1 MYVNNPEVKKFIT
14 KYFIIFLLAVGLTY
28 GVSILSIN
36 IIKEKVVENNQAII
50 GRIVSNNPQ
59 LESQIIDIITQGN
72 SSEDLELGKE
82 ILSKYNYNNISLFNE
97 PIISKS
103 INNVYLLNFIFIVLI
118 FLLIL
123 ITILSYF
130 KKLYK
135 DIKDMTEYVYNSS
148 EGRAFDM
155 KNNFIFIVLIFL
167 LILITILSYFKK
179 LYKDIKDMTEY
190 VYNSSEG
197 RAFDMKNINQ
207 EGQIGLLKT
216 ELLKMTNILKE
227 KAELL
232 QKEKIFLNDTMSD
245 ISHQLR
251 TNQEGQIG
259 LLKTELLKMTNILKE
274 KAELLQKEK
283 IFLNDTMSDISHQ
296 LRTPMTSLMILNDL
310 MYDDLPNE
318 VKIDFLDKIKHQLNR
333 MDWLIKSMLKLSKV
347 DAKVIDFKKE
357 KINIKELIH
366 KATAPIIIPM
376 EIKNQNLIIE
386 GDDTSSY
393 IGDMSWSVEALVNI
407 IKNCVE
413 HTKENGQIHISYE
426 ENPIYSKIIIKD
438 SGEGIDK
445 KDIAHIFKRFY
456 RGKSSS
462 KTESVGIGL
471 AMAKS
476 IINSQNGDISVSSEK
491 DKGTTFNITFHKNY
505 SD

>member
-155 KNNFIFIVLIFL
+155 KNI
-167 LILITILSYFKK
+167 
-179 LYKDIKDMTEY
+179 
-190 VYNSSEG
+190 
-197 RAFDMKNINQ
+197 
-207 EGQIGLLKT
+207 
-216 ELLKMTNILKE
+216 
-227 KAELL
+227 
-232 QKEKIFLNDTMSD
+232 
-245 ISHQLR
+245 
-251 TNQEGQIG
+251 NQEGQIG

-310 MYDDLPNE
+310 MYDDLSNE

>member
-1 MYVNNPEVKKFIT
+1 MMFVNNPEVKKF
-14 KYFIIFLLAVGLTY
+14 FIIYFTMFLIAIVLAF
-28 GVSILSIN
+28 GVSILNIN

-50 GRIVSNNPQ
+50 GKIVSNNPQ
-59 LESQIIDIITQGN
+59 LENQIVDIITQGN
-72 SSEDLELGKE
+72 SSENLELGKE
-82 ILSKYNYNNISLFNE
+82 ILSKYNYGQDISLSNE

-103 INNVYLLNFIFIVLI
+103 INKVYSLNVAFIVLI
-118 FLLIL
+118 FLLML
-123 ITILSYF
+123 ITVLIYQR
-130 KKLYK
+130 KIYK
-135 DIKDMTEYVYNSS
+135 DIKDMTEYVYHSS
-148 EGRAFDM
+148 EGRPFDM
-155 KNNFIFIVLIFL
+155 KN
-167 LILITILSYFKK
+167 
-179 LYKDIKDMTEY
+179 
-190 VYNSSEG
+190 
-197 RAFDMKNINQ
+197 R
-207 EGQIGLLKT
+207 
-216 ELLKMTNILKE
+216 
-227 KAELL
+227 
-232 QKEKIFLNDTMSD
+232 
-245 ISHQLR
+245 
-251 TNQEGQIG
+251 NQEGQIG

-347 DAKVIDFKKE
+347 DAKVIEFKIE

-366 KATAPIIIPM
+366 KATAPIIVPM
-376 EIKNQNLIIE
+376 EMKNQRLIIE

-413 HTKENGQIHISYE
+413 HTKENGQIYVSYE
-426 ENPIYSKIIIKD
+426 ENPIYSKITIKD

-445 KDIAHIFKRFY
+445 KDLPNIFKRFY

-491 DKGTTFNITFHKNY
+491 NKGTTFDITFHKNY

>member
-155 KNNFIFIVLIFL
+155 KNI
-167 LILITILSYFKK
+167 
-179 LYKDIKDMTEY
+179 
-190 VYNSSEG
+190 
-197 RAFDMKNINQ
+197 
-207 EGQIGLLKT
+207 
-216 ELLKMTNILKE
+216 
-227 KAELL
+227 
-232 QKEKIFLNDTMSD
+232 
-245 ISHQLR
+245 
-251 TNQEGQIG
+251 NQEGQIG

>member
-155 KNNFIFIVLIFL
+155 KNI
-167 LILITILSYFKK
+167 
-179 LYKDIKDMTEY
+179 
-190 VYNSSEG
+190 
-197 RAFDMKNINQ
+197 
-207 EGQIGLLKT
+207 
-216 ELLKMTNILKE
+216 
-227 KAELL
+227 
-232 QKEKIFLNDTMSD
+232 
-245 ISHQLR
+245 
-251 TNQEGQIG
+251 NQEGQIG

-347 DAKVIDFKKE
+347 DAKVIDLKKE

>member
-14 KYFIIFLLAVGLTY
+14 RYFIIFLLAVGLTY

-36 IIKEKVVENNQAII
+36 VIKEKVVENNQAII

-103 INNVYLLNFIFIVLI
+103 INNVYLLNFTFIVLI
-118 FLLIL
+118 FLLIF

-148 EGRAFDM
+148 EGRAFYM
-155 KNNFIFIVLIFL
+155 KN
-167 LILITILSYFKK
+167 
-179 LYKDIKDMTEY
+179 
-190 VYNSSEG
+190 
-197 RAFDMKNINQ
+197 RNQ

-232 QKEKIFLNDTMSD
+232 QKEKIFLNDT
-245 ISHQLR
+245 I
-251 TNQEGQIG
+251 
-259 LLKTELLKMTNILKE
+259 
-274 KAELLQKEK
+274 
-283 IFLNDTMSDISHQ
+283 SDISHQ
-296 LRTPMTSLMILNDL
+296 LRTPMTSLTILNDL

-366 KATAPIIIPM
+366 RAIAPIIIPM
-376 EIKNQNLIIE
+376 EMKNQNLIIE

-426 ENPIYSKIIIKD
+426 ENPVYSKIIIKD

>member
-1 MYVNNPEVKKFIT
+1 MYANNPEVKKFIT

-36 IIKEKVVENNQAII
+36 IINEKVVENNQAII

-118 FLLIL
+118 FLLII

-155 KNNFIFIVLIFL
+155 KN
-167 LILITILSYFKK
+167 
-179 LYKDIKDMTEY
+179 
-190 VYNSSEG
+190 
-197 RAFDMKNINQ
+197 R
-207 EGQIGLLKT
+207 
-216 ELLKMTNILKE
+216 
-227 KAELL
+227 
-232 QKEKIFLNDTMSD
+232 
-245 ISHQLR
+245 
-251 TNQEGQIG
+251 NQEGQIG

-333 MDWLIKSMLKLSKV
+333 MDCLIKSMLKLSKV

>member
-155 KNNFIFIVLIFL
+155 KN
-167 LILITILSYFKK
+167 
-179 LYKDIKDMTEY
+179 
-190 VYNSSEG
+190 
-197 RAFDMKNINQ
+197 R
-207 EGQIGLLKT
+207 
-216 ELLKMTNILKE
+216 
-227 KAELL
+227 
-232 QKEKIFLNDTMSD
+232 
-245 ISHQLR
+245 
-251 TNQEGQIG
+251 NQEGQIG

-426 ENPIYSKIIIKD
+426 ENPVYSKITIKD

-491 DKGTTFNITFHKNY
+491 DKGTTFNIIFHKNY

>member
-103 INNVYLLNFIFIVLI
+103 INNVYLLNFIFII
-118 FLLIL
+118 
-123 ITILSYF
+123 
-130 KKLYK
+130 
-135 DIKDMTEYVYNSS
+135 
-148 EGRAFDM
+148 
-155 KNNFIFIVLIFL
+155 LIFL

-197 RAFDMKNINQ
+197 RAFDMKNI
-207 EGQIGLLKT
+207 
-216 ELLKMTNILKE
+216 
-227 KAELL
+227 
-232 QKEKIFLNDTMSD
+232 
-245 ISHQLR
+245 
-251 TNQEGQIG
+251 NQEGQIG

>member
-155 KNNFIFIVLIFL
+155 KNI
-167 LILITILSYFKK
+167 
-179 LYKDIKDMTEY
+179 
-190 VYNSSEG
+190 
-197 RAFDMKNINQ
+197 
-207 EGQIGLLKT
+207 
-216 ELLKMTNILKE
+216 
-227 KAELL
+227 
-232 QKEKIFLNDTMSD
+232 
-245 ISHQLR
+245 
-251 TNQEGQIG
+251 NQEGQIG

-366 KATAPIIIPM
+366 KATAPIIIAM

>member
-36 IIKEKVVENNQAII
+36 IINEKVVENNQAII

-118 FLLIL
+118 FLLII

-155 KNNFIFIVLIFL
+155 KN
-167 LILITILSYFKK
+167 
-179 LYKDIKDMTEY
+179 
-190 VYNSSEG
+190 
-197 RAFDMKNINQ
+197 R
-207 EGQIGLLKT
+207 
-216 ELLKMTNILKE
+216 
-227 KAELL
+227 
-232 QKEKIFLNDTMSD
+232 
-245 ISHQLR
+245 
-251 TNQEGQIG
+251 NQEGQIG

-333 MDWLIKSMLKLSKV
+333 MDCLIKSMLKLSKV

>member
-155 KNNFIFIVLIFL
+155 KN
-167 LILITILSYFKK
+167 
-179 LYKDIKDMTEY
+179 
-190 VYNSSEG
+190 
-197 RAFDMKNINQ
+197 INQ
-207 EGQIGLLKT
+207 EGQI
-216 ELLKMTNILKE
+216 
-227 KAELL
+227 
-232 QKEKIFLNDTMSD
+232 
-245 ISHQLR
+245 R
-251 TNQEGQIG
+251 

>member
-1 MYVNNPEVKKFIT
+1 
-14 KYFIIFLLAVGLTY
+14 
-28 GVSILSIN
+28 
-36 IIKEKVVENNQAII
+36 
-50 GRIVSNNPQ
+50 
-59 LESQIIDIITQGN
+59 
-72 SSEDLELGKE
+72 
-82 ILSKYNYNNISLFNE
+82 
-97 PIISKS
+97 
-103 INNVYLLNFIFIVLI
+103 
-118 FLLIL
+118 
-123 ITILSYF
+123 
-130 KKLYK
+130 
-135 DIKDMTEYVYNSS
+135 
-148 EGRAFDM
+148 
-155 KNNFIFIVLIFL
+155 
-167 LILITILSYFKK
+167 
-179 LYKDIKDMTEY
+179 
-190 VYNSSEG
+190 
-197 RAFDMKNINQ
+197 
-207 EGQIGLLKT
+207 
-216 ELLKMTNILKE
+216 
-227 KAELL
+227 
-232 QKEKIFLNDTMSD
+232 
-245 ISHQLR
+245 
-251 TNQEGQIG
+251 
-259 LLKTELLKMTNILKE
+259 
-274 KAELLQKEK
+274 
-283 IFLNDTMSDISHQ
+283 
-296 LRTPMTSLMILNDL
+296 
-310 MYDDLPNE
+310 
-318 VKIDFLDKIKHQLNR
+318 
-333 MDWLIKSMLKLSKV
+333 MLKLSKV

>member
-14 KYFIIFLLAVGLTY
+14 RYFIIFLLAVGLTY

-118 FLLIL
+118 FLLII

-155 KNNFIFIVLIFL
+155 KN
-167 LILITILSYFKK
+167 
-179 LYKDIKDMTEY
+179 
-190 VYNSSEG
+190 
-197 RAFDMKNINQ
+197 R
-207 EGQIGLLKT
+207 
-216 ELLKMTNILKE
+216 
-227 KAELL
+227 
-232 QKEKIFLNDTMSD
+232 
-245 ISHQLR
+245 
-251 TNQEGQIG
+251 NQEGQIG

-333 MDWLIKSMLKLSKV
+333 MDCLIKSMLKLSKV

>member
-14 KYFIIFLLAVGLTY
+14 RYFIIFLLAVGLTY

-36 IIKEKVVENNQAII
+36 VIKEKVVENNQAII

-103 INNVYLLNFIFIVLI
+103 INSVYLLNFTFIVLI
-118 FLLIL
+118 FLLIF

-135 DIKDMTEYVYNSS
+135 DIKDMTEYIYNSS

-155 KNNFIFIVLIFL
+155 KN
-167 LILITILSYFKK
+167 
-179 LYKDIKDMTEY
+179 
-190 VYNSSEG
+190 
-197 RAFDMKNINQ
+197 R
-207 EGQIGLLKT
+207 
-216 ELLKMTNILKE
+216 
-227 KAELL
+227 
-232 QKEKIFLNDTMSD
+232 
-245 ISHQLR
+245 
-251 TNQEGQIG
+251 NQEGQIG

-296 LRTPMTSLMILNDL
+296 LRTPMTSLTILNDL

-347 DAKVIDFKKE
+347 DAKVIEFKKE
-357 KINIKELIH
+357 KVNIKELIH
-366 KATAPIIIPM
+366 RATAPVIVPM
-376 EIKNQNLIIE
+376 EMKNQSLIIE
-386 GDDTSSY
+386 GDETSSY

-426 ENPIYSKIIIKD
+426 ENPVYSKIIIKD

-476 IINSQNGDISVSSEK
+476 IINSQNGDVSVSSEK